1 MCIMPYKISSFQWNE
16 GDSNDK
22 TCKEIEK
29 CDPYWRINADSRNWF
44 CKDMDIGLSSQRPQ
58 RSYYNTL
65 KELKQII
72 RITTQQIVNFNRE
85 KKKLQRKPNGN
96 SRVKK
101 NKNKSEKFISHHSCI
116 G

>member
-44 CKDMDIGLSSQRPQ
+44 CKDMDIGLSSQSPQ

-72 RITTQQIVNFNRE
+72 RITTQQIVNFNR
-85 KKKLQRKPNGN
+85 KKKTA
-96 SRVKK
+96 KK
-101 NKNKSEKFISHHSCI
+101 TKWEF
-116 G
+116 